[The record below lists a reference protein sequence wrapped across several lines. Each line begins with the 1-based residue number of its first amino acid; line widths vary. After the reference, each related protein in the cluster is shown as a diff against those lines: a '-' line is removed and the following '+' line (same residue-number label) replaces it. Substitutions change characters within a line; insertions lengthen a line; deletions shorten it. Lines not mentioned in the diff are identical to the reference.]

1 MRSFRITAYVVM
13 GMSWLWA
20 ASVVLETFL
29 LCRPFNSNWNPN
41 VKATCGDRKGSYVAA
56 GAMNLITDLMVLSL
70 PVPMVWKLKIPR
82 RNKII
87 LFICFG
93 MGVL

>member
-1 MRSFRITAYVVM
+1 M
-13 GMSWLWA
+13 GFSLLWA
-20 ASVVLETFL
+20 VSVVLETFL
-29 LCRPFNSNWNPN
+29 LCRPFNYNWNLT
-41 VKATCGDRKGSYVAA
+41 VKHTCGDRKESYIAA

-70 PVPMVWKLKIPR
+70 PIPMVWKLKIPR

-87 LFICFG
+87 LFVVFG